1 MKRIMLL
8 FAALTAVVITNAQAY
23 TEEIDLFQAAFGME
37 KKALVSEFIKLEG
50 EKNTTFWALY
60 DEYEITRKEYGKQR
74 IELWT
79 IYANTYKTMTGEDAS
94 VWVEKVIK
102 LQQSTDK
109 LIRTYYSKI
118 KKEVDPITATQF
130 FQIENYIITATR
142 MEFQE
147 KMPFLNEK

>member
-1 MKRIMLL
+1 MKKIMLL

-50 EKNTTFWALY
+50 EKNTTFWTLY

-94 VWVEKVIK
+94 AWVEKVIK

-109 LIRTYYSKI
+109 LIRTYYSKM

-130 FQIENYIITATR
+130 FQIENYIITAIR